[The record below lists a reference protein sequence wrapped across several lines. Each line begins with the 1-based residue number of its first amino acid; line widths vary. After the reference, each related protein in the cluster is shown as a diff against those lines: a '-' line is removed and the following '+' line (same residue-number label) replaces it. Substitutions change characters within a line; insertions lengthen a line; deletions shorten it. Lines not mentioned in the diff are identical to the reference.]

1 MKLQKITEAQFWE
14 SVYCLMKEE
23 PNLSEKMAV
32 IKIIK
37 QNQMGLDYE
46 VDNYY
51 PSYSLE
57 RIMEHMRNTVFNFA
71 GQ

>member
-1 MKLQKITEAQFWE
+1 MKRQKITEAQFWE

-23 PNLSEKMAV
+23 PNLSEKMAA

-37 QNQMGLDYE
+37 QNQLAHQYD

-57 RIMEHMRNTVFNFA
+57 RIMEHMRETVFNFA
-71 GQ
+71 GA